1 MEVELSCLSTF
12 LQNSSQ
18 KAYHVCEPEL
28 SLKWLS
34 AFTSKYLDDMTEQ
47 NCKLDQTAPEGVGCS
62 GLIHF
67 AIPSVLFHTL
77 SVK

>member
-1 MEVELSCLSTF
+1 
-12 LQNSSQ
+12 
-18 KAYHVCEPEL
+18 
-28 SLKWLS
+28 
-34 AFTSKYLDDMTEQ
+34 MTEQ
-47 NCKLDQTAPEGVGCS
+47 NCKLDQTTPEGVGRS